1 MNTTQSTHTHAHAIS
16 PEVATHRLTRLKN
29 QLQTTEF
36 TLGNERE
43 WQELADHIEVHK
55 YFINQSIGRTVTWD
69 EAVFSWF
76 ENVYT
81 PLSWIIDSWEVSG
94 AFPDKTEGQLY
105 LAISTHWHY
114 LKERL
119 PEITPADAAHDFA
132 SHYGSGLARWFS
144 RFLQPSL

>member
-1 MNTTQSTHTHAHAIS
+1 MNMTESTYTDAS
-16 PEVATHRLTRLKN
+16 SREATEQKVERLKN
-29 QLQTTEF
+29 QFQSTEF
-36 TLGNERE
+36 TLANERE

-81 PLSWIIDSWEVSG
+81 PLSWIIDSWEVSI

-114 LKERL
+114 LKEKF

-132 SHYGSGLARWFS
+132 AHYGRGLARWFS